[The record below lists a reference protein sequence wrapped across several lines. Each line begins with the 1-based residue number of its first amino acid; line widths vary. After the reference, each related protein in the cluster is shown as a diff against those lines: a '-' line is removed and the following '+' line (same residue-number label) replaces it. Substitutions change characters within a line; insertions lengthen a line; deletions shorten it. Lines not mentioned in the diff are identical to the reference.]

1 MKRSLWLPFMY
12 LVIGLAIVYGLRQV
26 PLFID
31 NMKQVSSG
39 KRCVEYNK
47 NMWGL
52 ESIKAGCK
60 TWA

>member
-1 MKRSLWLPFMY
+1 MY
-12 LVIGLAIVYGLRQV
+12 LVIGLVIIIGISQI

-39 KRCVEYNK
+39 KRCIEYNK

-52 ESIKAGCK
+52 ETIKAGCK

>member
-1 MKRSLWLPFMY
+1 MY
-12 LVIGLAIVYGLRQV
+12 LVIGLVIVYGLSQV
-26 PLFID
+26 PLIID

-52 ESIKAGCK
+52 ETIKAGCK

>member
-1 MKRSLWLPFMY
+1 MKKSLWVPFMY
-12 LVIGLAIVYGLRQV
+12 LVIGLVILIGIIQI

-39 KRCVEYNK
+39 KRCIEYNK

-52 ESIKAGCK
+52 ETIKAGCK